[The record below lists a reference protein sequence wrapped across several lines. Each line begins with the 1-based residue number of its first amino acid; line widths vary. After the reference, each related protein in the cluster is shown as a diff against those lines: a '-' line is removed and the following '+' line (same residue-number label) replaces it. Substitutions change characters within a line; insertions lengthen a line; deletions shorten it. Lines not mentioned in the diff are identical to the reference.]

1 MEDKKVKSFNQRYEL
16 HIGSVFN
23 MELGAEQPRQKMNI
37 SEEQFL
43 LIETFAS
50 TFKDKDLNT
59 VYKLN
64 NCEFLVYPFFEP
76 KRYFKL

>member
-1 MEDKKVKSFNQRYEL
+1 MEDKKVQSFNQRYEL
-16 HIGSVFN
+16 HIGVTFN
-23 MELGAEQPRQKMNI
+23 IELGVEQPKQKMNI

-64 NCEFLVYPFFEP
+64 DCEFRVYPVFEP
-76 KRYFKL
+76 KRNFKL